1 MGWLDHCISVFD
13 GNPAFVGEMEP
24 GLVPLVPISHTME
37 EVNIEVFLTGKGDF
51 VRARVLR
58 PDEMNTIIPCTE
70 KSSAR
75 TSGLAPHPLFDKLQY
90 IAGDYVQYGGE
101 KKKFGYEEY
110 MKRLQDWC
118 SSPYANPYVQAVYT
132 YLQKKCLIHDL
143 SEYKILPLN
152 QDGSLMEKWKG
163 GKEKAPA
170 IFQNMKKKK
179 TAFDSFVRF
188 SVNEVRL
195 CDDPGVRKS
204 FQDYMEEELQK
215 EKLRKEDYCYAE
227 GKKTKISELSPYKIS
242 NDKDRAKLIS
252 SNDKKNFT
260 FRGRFRTAGEAMAI
274 GYEATQK
281 AHSALRWLIS
291 RQGTPYGKETILTWG
306 MGNEPLPSSQSDT
319 LDMVQQGWDEFG
331 FDRND
336 AAAVTK
342 TEESFGKAFNKVIQ
356 GYKERIPANASISVI
371 ALDAAVP
378 GRLAI
383 RYYRELQGSRFLER
397 IEDWHRKFRWKLE
410 YRKAELK
417 LGEKPEHVSF
427 IGAPAPL
434 AIAEAAYGK
443 KLDDKLKK
451 QAIERILPCIID
463 GKNIPVDIMK
473 SAVYRATASVSLKS
487 WEANKVRSIA
497 CALVC
502 GYYARKG
509 ESITMG
515 LDENCS
521 DRSYVFGRIL
531 ACAEQVERHG
541 QRLSGADAN
550 MRVTNAERLMA
561 AFTKRPKH
569 TTDLLHTKL
578 RPYLDRIRTT
588 SNYGSSAYLTML
600 SLLDR
605 LGPEAFTDEPLS
617 EKYLLGYASQK
628 LAFMEKNKEYK
639 EQRDNH

>member
-13 GNPAFVGEMEP
+13 GNSAFVGEMEP
-24 GLVPLVPISHTME
+24 GLVPLVPISHTTQK
-37 EVNIEVFLTGKGDF
+37 VNIEVALTGKGDF

-58 PDEMNTIIPCTE
+58 PDEMTTIIPCTE

-101 KKKFGYEEY
+101 KKKFDYEEY
-110 MKRLQDWC
+110 MKNLQDWC
-118 SSPYANPYVQAVYT
+118 SSPYAHPYVQAVYT

-152 QDGSLMEKWKG
+152 QDGSLMKNWKG
-163 GKEKAPA
+163 GKENAPA
-170 IFQNMKKKK
+170 IFQNMDKDK

-195 CDDPGVRKS
+195 CDDPDVWKS
-204 FQDYMEEELQK
+204 FQDYMEEELQ
-215 EKLRKEDYCYAE
+215 KEDYCYAE
-227 GKKTKISELSPYKIS
+227 GKKTKISELSPYKVR
-242 NDKDRAKLIS
+242 NAGDRAKLIS
-252 SNDKKNFT
+252 SNDTTNFT
-260 FRGRFRTAGEAMAI
+260 FRGRFLTAGEAMAI

-291 RQGTPYGKETILTWG
+291 RQGTPYGEEIILTWG

-319 LDMVQQGWDEFG
+319 LDMVKQGWDEFG

-342 TEESFGKAFNKVIQ
+342 TEESFAKAFNKVIQ

-417 LGEKPEHVSF
+417 PGEKPEQVSF

-434 AIAEAAYGK
+434 AIIEAAYGEK
-443 KLDDKLKK
+443 ADDKLKK

-473 SAVYRATASVSLKS
+473 SAVYRATASVSLEF
-487 WEANKVRSIA
+487 WEANKERSIA

-531 ACAEQVERHG
+531 ACAEQVERYG
-541 QRLSGADAN
+541 QRLSGADTGT
-550 MRVTNAERLMA
+550 RVTNAERLMV

-578 RPYLDRIRTT
+578 RPYLDRIHTK
-588 SNYGSSAYLTML
+588 SNYDSRAYLTML

-639 EQRDNH
+639 EQQDNH

>member
-13 GNPAFVGEMEP
+13 GNPAFVGKMEP
-24 GLVPLVPISHTME
+24 ELVPLVPISHTTQK
-37 EVNIEVFLTGKGDF
+37 VNIEVALTRQGDF
-51 VRARVLR
+51 IRARVLR
-58 PDEMNTIIPCTE
+58 RDEMTTIIPCTE

-75 TSGLAPHPLFDKLQY
+75 TSGLVPHPLFDKLQY

-101 KKKFGYEEY
+101 KKKFDYEEY
-110 MKRLQDWC
+110 MKNLQDWC
-118 SSPYANPYVQAVYT
+118 SSPYAHPYVQAVYT

-152 QDGSLMEKWKG
+152 QDGSLMKNWKG
-163 GKEKAPA
+163 GKENAPS
-170 IFQNMKKKK
+170 IFKNMKKNE

-195 CDDPGVRKS
+195 CDDPDVWKS
-204 FQDYMEEELQK
+204 FQDYMEEELQ
-215 EKLRKEDYCYAE
+215 KEDYCYAE
-227 GKKTKISELSPYKIS
+227 GKKTKISELSPYKIR
-242 NDKDRAKLIS
+242 NAKDRAKLIS
-252 SNDKKNFT
+252 SNDTTNFT
-260 FRGRFRTAGEAMAI
+260 FRGRFLTAGEAMAI

-291 RQGTPYGKETILTWG
+291 RQGTPYGEEIILTWG

-319 LDMVQQGWDEFG
+319 LDMVKQGWDEFG

-342 TEESFGKAFNKVIQ
+342 TEESFAKAFNKVIQ

-417 LGEKPEHVSF
+417 PGEKPEQVSF

-434 AIAEAAYGK
+434 AIIEAAYGEK
-443 KLDDKLKK
+443 ADDKLKK

-473 SAVYRATASVSLKS
+473 SAVYRATASVSLEF

-515 LDENCS
+515 LDKNCS

-541 QRLSGADAN
+541 QRLSGADAK
-550 MRVTNAERLMA
+550 MRVTNAERLMV

-578 RPYLDRIRTT
+578 RPYLDRIRTK
-588 SNYGSSAYLTML
+588 SNYDSSAYLTML

-639 EQRDNH
+639 EQQDNH

>member
-13 GNPAFVGEMEP
+13 GNPAFVGKMEP
-24 GLVPLVPISHTME
+24 GLVPLVPISHTTQK
-37 EVNIEVFLTGKGDF
+37 VNIEVALTGRGDF

-90 IAGDYVQYGGE
+90 IAGDYVQYGGG

-118 SSPYANPYVQAVYT
+118 SSPYAHPYVQAVYT

-152 QDGSLMEKWKG
+152 QDGSLMKNWKG
-163 GKEKAPA
+163 GKENAPA
-170 IFQNMKKKK
+170 IFQNMDKDK

-195 CDDPGVRKS
+195 CDDPDVWKS
-204 FQDYMEEELQK
+204 FQDYMEEELQ
-215 EKLRKEDYCYAE
+215 KEDYCYAE
-227 GKKTKISELSPYKIS
+227 GKKTKISELSPYKVR
-242 NDKDRAKLIS
+242 NAGDRAKLIS
-252 SNDKKNFT
+252 SNDTTNFT
-260 FRGRFRTAGEAMAI
+260 FRGRFLTAGEAMAI

-291 RQGTPYGKETILTWG
+291 RQGTPYGEEIILTWG

-319 LDMVQQGWDEFG
+319 LDMVKQGWDEFG

-336 AAAVTK
+336 AAVVTK
-342 TEESFGKAFNKVIQ
+342 TEESFAKAFNKVIQ

-417 LGEKPEHVSF
+417 PGEKPEQVSF

-434 AIAEAAYGK
+434 AIIEAAYGEK
-443 KLDDKLKK
+443 ADDKLKK

-473 SAVYRATASVSLKS
+473 SAVYRATASVSLEF

-515 LDENCS
+515 LDKNCS

-541 QRLSGADAN
+541 QRLSGADAK
-550 MRVTNAERLMA
+550 MRVTNAERLMV

-578 RPYLDRIRTT
+578 RPYLDRIRTK
-588 SNYGSSAYLTML
+588 SNYDSSAYLTML

-639 EQRDNH
+639 EQQDNH

>member
-13 GNPAFVGEMEP
+13 GNSAFVGKMEP
-24 GLVPLVPISHTME
+24 GLVPLVPISHTTQK
-37 EVNIEVFLTGKGDF
+37 VNIEVALTGKGDF

-58 PDEMNTIIPCTE
+58 LDEMNTIIPCTE

-75 TSGLAPHPLFDKLQY
+75 TSGLVPHPLFDKLQY

-101 KKKFGYEEY
+101 KKKFDYEEY
-110 MKRLQDWC
+110 MKNLQDWC
-118 SSPYANPYVQAVYT
+118 SSPYAHPYVQAVYT

-152 QDGSLMEKWKG
+152 QDGSLMKNWKG
-163 GKEKAPA
+163 GKENAPS
-170 IFQNMKKKK
+170 IFQNMKKNE

-195 CDDPGVRKS
+195 CDDPDVWKS
-204 FQDYMEEELQK
+204 FQDYMEEELQ
-215 EKLRKEDYCYAE
+215 KEDYCYAE
-227 GKKTKISELSPYKIS
+227 GKKTKISELSPYKVR
-242 NDKDRAKLIS
+242 NAGDRAKLIS
-252 SNDKKNFT
+252 SNDTTNFT
-260 FRGRFRTAGEAMAI
+260 FRGRFLTAGEAMAI

-291 RQGTPYGKETILTWG
+291 RQGTPYGEEIILTWG

-342 TEESFGKAFNKVIQ
+342 TEESFAKAFNKVIQ

-417 LGEKPEHVSF
+417 PGEKPEQVSF
-427 IGAPAPL
+427 MGAPAPL
-434 AIAEAAYGK
+434 AIIEAAYGEK
-443 KLDDKLKK
+443 ADDKLKK

-473 SAVYRATASVSLKS
+473 SAVYRATASVSLEF

-515 LDENCS
+515 LDKNCS

-531 ACAEQVERHG
+531 ACAEQVEKHG

-550 MRVTNAERLMA
+550 MRVTNAERLMV

-578 RPYLDRIRTT
+578 RPYLDRIRTK
-588 SNYGSSAYLTML
+588 SNYDSSAYLTML

-605 LGPEAFTDEPLS
+605 LRPEAFTDEPLS

-639 EQRDNH
+639 EQQDNH

>member
-13 GNPAFVGEMEP
+13 GNPAFVGKMEP
-24 GLVPLVPISHTME
+24 GLVPLVPISHTTQK
-37 EVNIEVFLTGKGDF
+37 VNIEVALTGKGDF
-51 VRARVLR
+51 IRARVLR
-58 PDEMNTIIPCTE
+58 PDEMTTIIPCTE

-101 KKKFGYEEY
+101 KKKFDYEEY
-110 MKRLQDWC
+110 MKNLQDWC
-118 SSPYANPYVQAVYT
+118 SSPYAHPYVQAVYT

-152 QDGSLMEKWKG
+152 QDGSLMKNWKG
-163 GKEKAPA
+163 GKENAPS
-170 IFQNMKKKK
+170 IFQNMKKNE

-195 CDDPGVRKS
+195 CDDPDVWKS
-204 FQDYMEEELQK
+204 FQDYMEEELQ
-215 EKLRKEDYCYAE
+215 KEDYCYAE
-227 GKKTKISELSPYKIS
+227 GKKTKISELSPYKVR
-242 NDKDRAKLIS
+242 NAGDRAKLIS
-252 SNDKKNFT
+252 SNDTTNFT
-260 FRGRFRTAGEAMAI
+260 FRGRFLTAGEAMAI

-291 RQGTPYGKETILTWG
+291 RQGTPYEEEIILTWG

-342 TEESFGKAFNKVIQ
+342 TEESFAKAFNKVIQ

-417 LGEKPEHVSF
+417 PGEKPEQVSF

-434 AIAEAAYGK
+434 AIIEAAYGEK
-443 KLDDKLKK
+443 ADDKLKK

-473 SAVYRATASVSLKS
+473 SAVYRATASVSLEF

-515 LDENCS
+515 LDKDCS

-550 MRVTNAERLMA
+550 MRVTNAERLMV

-578 RPYLDRIRTT
+578 RPYLDRIRTK
-588 SNYGSSAYLTML
+588 SNYDSSAYLTML

-639 EQRDNH
+639 EQQDNH

>member
-13 GNPAFVGEMEP
+13 GNPAFVGKMEP
-24 GLVPLVPISHTME
+24 GLVPLVPISHTTQK
-37 EVNIEVFLTGKGDF
+37 VNIEVALTGRGDF

-90 IAGDYVQYGGE
+90 IAGDYVQYGGG

-118 SSPYANPYVQAVYT
+118 SSPYAHPYVQAVYT

-152 QDGSLMEKWKG
+152 QDGSLMKNWKG
-163 GKEKAPA
+163 GKENAPA
-170 IFQNMKKKK
+170 IFQNMDKDK

-195 CDDPGVRKS
+195 CDDPDVWKS
-204 FQDYMEEELQK
+204 FQDYMEEELQ
-215 EKLRKEDYCYAE
+215 KEDYCYAE
-227 GKKTKISELSPYKIS
+227 GKKTKISELSPYKVR
-242 NDKDRAKLIS
+242 NAGDRAKLIS
-252 SNDKKNFT
+252 SNDTTNFT
-260 FRGRFRTAGEAMAI
+260 FRGRFLTAGEAMAI

-291 RQGTPYGKETILTWG
+291 RQGTPYGEEIILTWG

-319 LDMVQQGWDEFG
+319 LDMVKQGWDEFG

-342 TEESFGKAFNKVIQ
+342 TEESFAKAFNKVIQ

-417 LGEKPEHVSF
+417 PGEKPEQVSF

-434 AIAEAAYGK
+434 AIIEAAYGEK
-443 KLDDKLKK
+443 ADDKLKK

-473 SAVYRATASVSLKS
+473 SAVYRATASVSLEF

-515 LDENCS
+515 LDKNCS

-550 MRVTNAERLMA
+550 MRVTNAERLMV

-578 RPYLDRIRTT
+578 RPYLDRIRTK
-588 SNYGSSAYLTML
+588 SNYDSSAYLTML

-639 EQRDNH
+639 EQQDNH

>member
-1 MGWLDHCISVFD
+1 MG
-13 GNPAFVGEMEP
+13 G
-24 GLVPLVPISHTME
+24 
-37 EVNIEVFLTGKGDF
+37 
-51 VRARVLR
+51 
-58 PDEMNTIIPCTE
+58 
-70 KSSAR
+70 
-75 TSGLAPHPLFDKLQY
+75 
-90 IAGDYVQYGGE
+90 

-118 SSPYANPYVQAVYT
+118 SSPYAHPYVQAVYT

-152 QDGSLMEKWKG
+152 QDGSLMKNWKG
-163 GKEKAPA
+163 GKENAPA
-170 IFQNMKKKK
+170 IFQNMDKDK

-195 CDDPGVRKS
+195 CDDPDVWKS
-204 FQDYMEEELQK
+204 FQDYMEEELQ
-215 EKLRKEDYCYAE
+215 KEDYCYAE
-227 GKKTKISELSPYKIS
+227 GKKTKISELSPYKVR
-242 NDKDRAKLIS
+242 NAGDRAKLIS
-252 SNDKKNFT
+252 SNDTTNFT
-260 FRGRFRTAGEAMAI
+260 FRGRFLTAGEAMAI

-291 RQGTPYGKETILTWG
+291 RQGTPYGEEIILTWG

-342 TEESFGKAFNKVIQ
+342 TEESFAKAFNKVIQ

-417 LGEKPEHVSF
+417 PGEKPEQVSF

-434 AIAEAAYGK
+434 AIIEAAYGEK
-443 KLDDKLKK
+443 ADDKLKK

-473 SAVYRATASVSLKS
+473 SAVYRATASVSLEF

-515 LDENCS
+515 LDKNCS

-541 QRLSGADAN
+541 QRLSGADTGT
-550 MRVTNAERLMA
+550 RVTNAERLMV

-578 RPYLDRIRTT
+578 RPYLDRIHTK
-588 SNYGSSAYLTML
+588 SNYGSRAYLTML

-628 LAFMEKNKEYK
+628 LACMEKNKEYK
-639 EQRDNH
+639 EQQDNH

>member
-13 GNPAFVGEMEP
+13 GNPAFVGKMEP
-24 GLVPLVPISHTME
+24 GLVPLVPISHTTQK
-37 EVNIEVFLTGKGDF
+37 VNIEVALTGKGDF

-58 PDEMNTIIPCTE
+58 PDEMTTIIPCTE

-101 KKKFGYEEY
+101 KKKFDYEEY
-110 MKRLQDWC
+110 MKNLQDWC
-118 SSPYANPYVQAVYT
+118 SSPYAHPYVQAVYT

-152 QDGSLMEKWKG
+152 QDGSLMKNWKG
-163 GKEKAPA
+163 GKENAPA
-170 IFQNMKKKK
+170 IFQNMDKDK

-195 CDDPGVRKS
+195 CDDPDVWKS
-204 FQDYMEEELQK
+204 FQDYMEEELQ
-215 EKLRKEDYCYAE
+215 KEDYCYAE
-227 GKKTKISELSPYKIS
+227 GKKTKISELSPYKVR
-242 NDKDRAKLIS
+242 NAGDRAKLIS
-252 SNDKKNFT
+252 SNDTTNFT
-260 FRGRFRTAGEAMAI
+260 FRGRFLTAGEAMAI

-291 RQGTPYGKETILTWG
+291 RQGTPYGEEIILTWG

-319 LDMVQQGWDEFG
+319 LDMVKQGWDEFG

-342 TEESFGKAFNKVIQ
+342 TEESFAKAFNKVIQ

-417 LGEKPEHVSF
+417 PGEKPEQVSF

-434 AIAEAAYGK
+434 AIIEAAYGEK
-443 KLDDKLKK
+443 ADDKLKK

-473 SAVYRATASVSLKS
+473 SAVYRATASVSLEF

-531 ACAEQVERHG
+531 ACAEQVERYG
-541 QRLSGADAN
+541 QRLSGADTGT
-550 MRVTNAERLMA
+550 RVTNAERLMV

-578 RPYLDRIRTT
+578 RPYLDRIHTK
-588 SNYGSSAYLTML
+588 SNYDSRAYLTML

-639 EQRDNH
+639 EQQDNH

>member
-13 GNPAFVGEMEP
+13 GNPAFVGKMEP
-24 GLVPLVPISHTME
+24 GLVPLVPISHTTQK
-37 EVNIEVFLTGKGDF
+37 VNIEVALTGRGDF

-90 IAGDYVQYGGE
+90 IAGDYVQYGGG

-118 SSPYANPYVQAVYT
+118 SSPYAHPYVQAVYT

-152 QDGSLMEKWKG
+152 QDGSLMKNWKG
-163 GKEKAPA
+163 GKENAPA
-170 IFQNMKKKK
+170 IFQNMDKDK

-195 CDDPGVRKS
+195 CDDPDVWKS
-204 FQDYMEEELQK
+204 FQDYMEEELQ
-215 EKLRKEDYCYAE
+215 KEDYCYAE
-227 GKKTKISELSPYKIS
+227 GKKTKISELSPYKVR
-242 NDKDRAKLIS
+242 NAGDRAKLIS
-252 SNDKKNFT
+252 SNDTTNFT
-260 FRGRFRTAGEAMAI
+260 FRGRFLTAGEAMAI

-291 RQGTPYGKETILTWG
+291 RQGTPYGEEIILTWG

-342 TEESFGKAFNKVIQ
+342 TEESFAKAFNKVIQ

-417 LGEKPEHVSF
+417 PGEKPEQVSF
-427 IGAPAPL
+427 IGAPAPF
-434 AIAEAAYGK
+434 AIIEAAYGEK
-443 KLDDKLKK
+443 ADDKLKK

-473 SAVYRATASVSLKS
+473 SAVYRATASVSLEF

-515 LDENCS
+515 LDKNCS

-541 QRLSGADAN
+541 QRLSGADTGT
-550 MRVTNAERLMA
+550 RVTNAERLMV

-578 RPYLDRIRTT
+578 RPYLDRIHTK
-588 SNYGSSAYLTML
+588 SNYGSRAYLTML

-639 EQRDNH
+639 EQQDNH

>member
-13 GNPAFVGEMEP
+13 GNPAFVGKMEP
-24 GLVPLVPISHTME
+24 GLVPLVPISHTTQK
-37 EVNIEVFLTGKGDF
+37 VNIEVALTGKGDF

-58 PDEMNTIIPCTE
+58 PDEMTTIIPCTE

-75 TSGLAPHPLFDKLQY
+75 TSGLVPHPLFDKLQY

-101 KKKFGYEEY
+101 KKKFDYEEY
-110 MKRLQDWC
+110 MKNLQDWC
-118 SSPYANPYVQAVYT
+118 SSPYAHPYVQAVYT

-152 QDGSLMEKWKG
+152 QDGSLMKNWKG
-163 GKEKAPA
+163 GKENAPS
-170 IFQNMKKKK
+170 IFQNMKKNE

-195 CDDPGVRKS
+195 CDDPDVWKS
-204 FQDYMEEELQK
+204 FQDYMEEELQ
-215 EKLRKEDYCYAE
+215 KEDYCYAE
-227 GKKTKISELSPYKIS
+227 GKKTKISELSPYKVR
-242 NDKDRAKLIS
+242 NAGDRAKLIS
-252 SNDKKNFT
+252 SNDTTNFT
-260 FRGRFRTAGEAMAI
+260 FRGRFLTAGEAMAI

-291 RQGTPYGKETILTWG
+291 RQGTPYGEEIILTWG

-342 TEESFGKAFNKVIQ
+342 TEESFAKAFNKVIQ

-417 LGEKPEHVSF
+417 PGEKPEQVSF
-427 IGAPAPL
+427 MGAPAPL
-434 AIAEAAYGK
+434 AIIEAAYGEK
-443 KLDDKLKK
+443 ADDKLKK

-473 SAVYRATASVSLKS
+473 SAVYRATASVSLEF

-515 LDENCS
+515 LDKDCS

-550 MRVTNAERLMA
+550 MRVTNAERLMV

-578 RPYLDRIRTT
+578 RPYLDRIRTK
-588 SNYGSSAYLTML
+588 SNYDSSAYLTML

-639 EQRDNH
+639 EQQDNH

>member
-13 GNPAFVGEMEP
+13 GNPAFVGKMEP
-24 GLVPLVPISHTME
+24 GLVPLVPISHTTQK
-37 EVNIEVFLTGKGDF
+37 VNIEVALTGRGDF

-75 TSGLAPHPLFDKLQY
+75 TSGLVPHPLFDKLQY

-101 KKKFGYEEY
+101 KKKFDYEEY
-110 MKRLQDWC
+110 MKNLQDWC
-118 SSPYANPYVQAVYT
+118 SSPYAHPYVQAVYT

-152 QDGSLMEKWKG
+152 QDGSLMKNWKG
-163 GKEKAPA
+163 GKENAPS
-170 IFQNMKKKK
+170 IFQNMKKNE

-195 CDDPGVRKS
+195 CDDPDVWKS
-204 FQDYMEEELQK
+204 FQDYMEEELQ
-215 EKLRKEDYCYAE
+215 KEDYCYAE
-227 GKKTKISELSPYKIS
+227 GKKTKISELSPYKIR
-242 NDKDRAKLIS
+242 NAGDRAKLIS
-252 SNDKKNFT
+252 SNDTTNFT
-260 FRGRFRTAGEAMAI
+260 FRGRFLTAGEAMAI

-291 RQGTPYGKETILTWG
+291 RQGTTCGGETILTWG
-306 MGNEPLPSSQSDT
+306 TCDEPLPSWQVNT
-319 LDMVQQGWDEFG
+319 LDMVRQGQDEFG
-331 FDRND
+331 FDCDD
-336 AAAVTK
+336 AALITD
-342 TEESFGKAFNKVIQ
+342 TEENFAKAFNKVIQ
-356 GYKERIPANASISVI
+356 GYKELVPDTASVSVI
-371 ALDAAVP
+371 ALDAAAT

-383 RYYRELQGSRFLER
+383 RYYRELQGSRFLDR

-410 YRKAELK
+410 DKDRTETRNPGDKRA
-417 LGEKPEHVSF
+417 HVFF

-434 AIAEAAYGK
+434 KIVEAVYGK
-443 KLDDKLKK
+443 KADDKLKK

-463 GKNIPVDIMK
+463 GKNIPLDIMK
-473 SAVYRATASVSLKS
+473 SAVYRATAGVSLEF
-487 WEANKVRSIA
+487 WEACEARNIA

-531 ACAEQVERHG
+531 ACAEQVERYG
-541 QRLSGADAN
+541 QSLSGADTGT
-550 MRVTNAERLMA
+550 RVTNAERLMV

-578 RPYLDRIRTT
+578 RPYLDRIHTK
-588 SNYGSSAYLTML
+588 SNYGSRAYLTML

-605 LGPEAFTDEPLS
+605 LGTEAFTDEPLS

-639 EQRDNH
+639 EQQDNH

>member
-13 GNPAFVGEMEP
+13 GNPAFVGKMEP
-24 GLVPLVPISHTME
+24 GLVPLVPISHTTQK
-37 EVNIEVFLTGKGDF
+37 VNIEVALTGRGNF

-90 IAGDYVQYGGE
+90 IAGDYVQYGGG

-118 SSPYANPYVQAVYT
+118 SSPYAHPYVQAVYT

-152 QDGSLMEKWKG
+152 QDGSLMKNWKG
-163 GKEKAPA
+163 GKENAPA
-170 IFQNMKKKK
+170 IFQNMDKDK
-179 TAFDSFVRF
+179 TAFDDSFVRF

-195 CDDPGVRKS
+195 CDDPDVWKS
-204 FQDYMEEELQK
+204 FQDYMEEELQ
-215 EKLRKEDYCYAE
+215 KEDYCYAE
-227 GKKTKISELSPYKIS
+227 GKKTKISELSPYKVR
-242 NDKDRAKLIS
+242 NAGDRAKLIS
-252 SNDKKNFT
+252 SNDTTNFT
-260 FRGRFRTAGEAMAI
+260 FRGRFLTAGEAMAI

-291 RQGTPYGKETILTWG
+291 RQGTPYGEEIILTWG

-319 LDMVQQGWDEFG
+319 LDMVKQGWDEFG

-336 AAAVTK
+336 ATAVTK
-342 TEESFGKAFNKVIQ
+342 TEESFAKAFNKVIQ

-417 LGEKPEHVSF
+417 PGEKPEQVSF

-434 AIAEAAYGK
+434 AIIEAAYGEK
-443 KLDDKLKK
+443 ADDKLKK

-473 SAVYRATASVSLKS
+473 SAVYRATASVSLEF

-515 LDENCS
+515 LDKNCS

-541 QRLSGADAN
+541 QSLSGADTGT
-550 MRVTNAERLMA
+550 RVTNAERLMV

-578 RPYLDRIRTT
+578 RPYLDRIHTK
-588 SNYGSSAYLTML
+588 SNYGSRAYLTML

-605 LGPEAFTDEPLS
+605 LGTEAFTDEPLS

-639 EQRDNH
+639 EQQDNH

>member
-13 GNPAFVGEMEP
+13 GNPAFVGKMEP
-24 GLVPLVPISHTME
+24 ELVPLVPISHTTQK
-37 EVNIEVFLTGKGDF
+37 VNIEVALTGQGDF
-51 VRARVLR
+51 IRARVLR
-58 PDEMNTIIPCTE
+58 RDEMNTIIPCTE

-75 TSGLAPHPLFDKLQY
+75 TSGLVPHPLFDKLQY

-101 KKKFGYEEY
+101 KKKFDYEEY
-110 MKRLQDWC
+110 MKNLQDWC
-118 SSPYANPYVQAVYT
+118 SSPYAHPYVQAVYT

-152 QDGSLMEKWKG
+152 QDGSLMKNWKG
-163 GKEKAPA
+163 GKENAPS
-170 IFQNMKKKK
+170 IFKNMKKNE

-195 CDDPGVRKS
+195 CDDPDVWKS
-204 FQDYMEEELQK
+204 FQDYMEEELQ
-215 EKLRKEDYCYAE
+215 KEDYCYAE
-227 GKKTKISELSPYKIS
+227 GKKTKISELSPYKIR
-242 NDKDRAKLIS
+242 NAKDRAKLIS
-252 SNDKKNFT
+252 SNDTTNFT
-260 FRGRFRTAGEAMAI
+260 FRGRFLTAGEAMAI

-291 RQGTPYGKETILTWG
+291 RQGTPYGEEIILTWG

-319 LDMVQQGWDEFG
+319 LDMVKQGWDEFG

-342 TEESFGKAFNKVIQ
+342 TEESFAKAFNKVIQ

-417 LGEKPEHVSF
+417 PGEKPEQVSF

-434 AIAEAAYGK
+434 AIIEAAYGEK
-443 KLDDKLKK
+443 ADDKLKK

-473 SAVYRATASVSLKS
+473 SAVYRATASVSLEF

-515 LDENCS
+515 LDKNCS

-541 QRLSGADAN
+541 QRLSGADAK

-561 AFTKRPKH
+561 VFTKRPKH

-578 RPYLDRIRTT
+578 RPYLDRIRTK
-588 SNYGSSAYLTML
+588 SNYDSSAYLTML

-639 EQRDNH
+639 EQQDNH

>member
-13 GNPAFVGEMEP
+13 GNPAFVGKMEP
-24 GLVPLVPISHTME
+24 GLVPLVPISHTTQK
-37 EVNIEVFLTGKGDF
+37 VNIEVALTGKGDF
-51 VRARVLR
+51 IRARVLR
-58 PDEMNTIIPCTE
+58 PDEMTTIIPCTE

-90 IAGDYVQYGGE
+90 IAGDYVQYGGG

-118 SSPYANPYVQAVYT
+118 SSPYAHPYVQAVYT

-152 QDGSLMEKWKG
+152 QDGSLMKNWKG
-163 GKEKAPA
+163 GKENAPS
-170 IFQNMKKKK
+170 IFQNMDKDK

-195 CDDPGVRKS
+195 CDDPDVWKS
-204 FQDYMEEELQK
+204 FQDYMEEELQ
-215 EKLRKEDYCYAE
+215 KEDYCYAE
-227 GKKTKISELSPYKIS
+227 GKKTKISELSPYKVR
-242 NDKDRAKLIS
+242 NAGDRAKLIS
-252 SNDKKNFT
+252 SNDTTNFT
-260 FRGRFRTAGEAMAI
+260 FRGRFLTAGEAMAI

-291 RQGTPYGKETILTWG
+291 RQGTPYGEEIILTWG

-342 TEESFGKAFNKVIQ
+342 TEESFAKAFNKVIQ

-417 LGEKPEHVSF
+417 PGEKPEQVSF

-434 AIAEAAYGK
+434 AIIEAAYGEK
-443 KLDDKLKK
+443 ADDKLKK

-473 SAVYRATASVSLKS
+473 SAVYRATASVSLEF

-515 LDENCS
+515 LDKDCS

-550 MRVTNAERLMA
+550 MRVTNAERLMV

-578 RPYLDRIRTT
+578 RPYLDRIRTK
-588 SNYGSSAYLTML
+588 SNYDSSAYLTML

-639 EQRDNH
+639 EQQDNH

>member
-13 GNPAFVGEMEP
+13 GNPAFVGKMEP
-24 GLVPLVPISHTME
+24 GLVPLVPISHTTQK
-37 EVNIEVFLTGKGDF
+37 VNIEVALTGRGDF

-101 KKKFGYEEY
+101 KKKFDYEEY
-110 MKRLQDWC
+110 MKNLQDWC
-118 SSPYANPYVQAVYT
+118 SSPYAHPYVQAVYT

-152 QDGSLMEKWKG
+152 QDGSLMKNWKG
-163 GKEKAPA
+163 GKENAPA
-170 IFQNMKKKK
+170 IFQNMDKDK

-195 CDDPGVRKS
+195 CDDPDVWKS
-204 FQDYMEEELQK
+204 FQDYMEEELQ
-215 EKLRKEDYCYAE
+215 KEDYCYAE
-227 GKKTKISELSPYKIS
+227 GKKTKISELSPYKVR
-242 NDKDRAKLIS
+242 NAGDRAKLIS
-252 SNDKKNFT
+252 SNDTTNFT
-260 FRGRFRTAGEAMAI
+260 FRGRFLTAGEAMAI

-291 RQGTPYGKETILTWG
+291 RQGTPYGEEIILTWG

-342 TEESFGKAFNKVIQ
+342 TEESFAKAFNKVIQ

-417 LGEKPEHVSF
+417 PGEKPEQVSF

-434 AIAEAAYGK
+434 AIIEAAYGEK
-443 KLDDKLKK
+443 ADDKLKK

-473 SAVYRATASVSLKS
+473 SAVYRATASVSLEF

-515 LDENCS
+515 LDKDCS

-550 MRVTNAERLMA
+550 MRVTNAERLMV

-578 RPYLDRIRTT
+578 RPYLDRIRTK
-588 SNYGSSAYLTML
+588 SNYDSSAYLTML

-639 EQRDNH
+639 EQQDNH

>member
-13 GNPAFVGEMEP
+13 GNPAFVGKMEP
-24 GLVPLVPISHTME
+24 GLVPLVPISHTTQK
-37 EVNIEVFLTGKGDF
+37 VNIEVALTGRGDF

-90 IAGDYVQYGGE
+90 IAGDYVQYGGG

-118 SSPYANPYVQAVYT
+118 SSPYAHPYVQAVYT

-152 QDGSLMEKWKG
+152 QDGSLMKNWKG
-163 GKEKAPA
+163 GKENAPA
-170 IFQNMKKKK
+170 IFQNMDKDK

-195 CDDPGVRKS
+195 CDDPDVWKS
-204 FQDYMEEELQK
+204 FQDYMEEELQ
-215 EKLRKEDYCYAE
+215 KEDYCYAE
-227 GKKTKISELSPYKIS
+227 GKKTKISELSPYKVR
-242 NDKDRAKLIS
+242 NAGDRAKLIS
-252 SNDKKNFT
+252 SNDTTNFT
-260 FRGRFRTAGEAMAI
+260 FRGRFLTAGEAMAI

-291 RQGTPYGKETILTWG
+291 RQGTPYGEEIILTWG

-342 TEESFGKAFNKVIQ
+342 TEESFAKAFNKVIQ

-417 LGEKPEHVSF
+417 PGEKPEQVSF

-434 AIAEAAYGK
+434 AIIEAAYGEK
-443 KLDDKLKK
+443 ADDKLKK

-473 SAVYRATASVSLKS
+473 SAVYRATASVSLEF

-515 LDENCS
+515 LDKDCS

-550 MRVTNAERLMA
+550 MRVTNAERLMV

-578 RPYLDRIRTT
+578 RPYLDRIRTK
-588 SNYGSSAYLTML
+588 SNYDSSAYLTML

-639 EQRDNH
+639 EQQDNH

>member
-1 MGWLDHCISVFD
+1 MCSM
-13 GNPAFVGEMEP
+13 VG
-24 GLVPLVPISHTME
+24 G
-37 EVNIEVFLTGKGDF
+37 
-51 VRARVLR
+51 
-58 PDEMNTIIPCTE
+58 
-70 KSSAR
+70 
-75 TSGLAPHPLFDKLQY
+75 
-90 IAGDYVQYGGE
+90 

-118 SSPYANPYVQAVYT
+118 SSPYAHPYVQAVYT

-152 QDGSLMEKWKG
+152 QDGSLMKNWKG
-163 GKEKAPA
+163 GKENAPA
-170 IFQNMKKKK
+170 IFQNMDKDK

-195 CDDPGVRKS
+195 CDDPDVWKS
-204 FQDYMEEELQK
+204 FQDYMEEELQ
-215 EKLRKEDYCYAE
+215 KEDYCYAE
-227 GKKTKISELSPYKIS
+227 GKKTKISELSPYKVR
-242 NDKDRAKLIS
+242 NAGDRAKLIS
-252 SNDKKNFT
+252 SNDTTNFT
-260 FRGRFRTAGEAMAI
+260 FRGRFLTAGEAMAI

-291 RQGTPYGKETILTWG
+291 RQGTPYGEEIILTWG

-342 TEESFGKAFNKVIQ
+342 TEESFAKAFNKVIQ

-417 LGEKPEHVSF
+417 PGEKPEQVSF
-427 IGAPAPL
+427 MGAPAPL
-434 AIAEAAYGK
+434 AIIEAAYGEK
-443 KLDDKLKK
+443 ADDKLKK

-473 SAVYRATASVSLKS
+473 SAVYRATASVSLEF

-515 LDENCS
+515 LDKNCS

-531 ACAEQVERHG
+531 ACAEQMERHG

-561 AFTKRPKH
+561 VFTKRPKH

-578 RPYLDRIRTT
+578 RPYLDRIRTK
-588 SNYGSSAYLTML
+588 SNYDSSAYLTML

-639 EQRDNH
+639 EQQDNH

>member
-13 GNPAFVGEMEP
+13 GNPAFVGKMEP
-24 GLVPLVPISHTME
+24 ELVPLVPISHTTQK
-37 EVNIEVFLTGKGDF
+37 VNIEVALTGQGDF
-51 VRARVLR
+51 IRARVLR

-90 IAGDYVQYGGE
+90 IAGDYVQYGGG

-118 SSPYANPYVQAVYT
+118 SSPYAHPYVQAVYT

-152 QDGSLMEKWKG
+152 QDGSLMKNWKG
-163 GKEKAPA
+163 GKENAPA
-170 IFQNMKKKK
+170 IFQNMDKDK

-195 CDDPGVRKS
+195 CDDPDVWKS
-204 FQDYMEEELQK
+204 FQDYMEEELQ
-215 EKLRKEDYCYAE
+215 KEDYCYAE
-227 GKKTKISELSPYKIS
+227 GKKTKISELSPYKVR
-242 NDKDRAKLIS
+242 NAGDRAKLIS
-252 SNDKKNFT
+252 SNDTTNFT
-260 FRGRFRTAGEAMAI
+260 FRGRFLTAGEAMAI

-291 RQGTPYGKETILTWG
+291 RQGTPYGEEIILTWG

-319 LDMVQQGWDEFG
+319 LDMVKQGWDEFG

-336 AAAVTK
+336 ATAVTK
-342 TEESFGKAFNKVIQ
+342 TEESFAKAFNKVIQ

-417 LGEKPEHVSF
+417 PGEKPEQVSF

-434 AIAEAAYGK
+434 AIIEAAYGEK
-443 KLDDKLKK
+443 ADDKLKK

-473 SAVYRATASVSLKS
+473 SAVYRATASVSLEF

-515 LDENCS
+515 LDKNCS

-541 QRLSGADAN
+541 QCLSGADAK
-550 MRVTNAERLMA
+550 MRVTNAERLMV

-578 RPYLDRIRTT
+578 RPYLDRIRTK
-588 SNYGSSAYLTML
+588 SNYDSSAYLTML

-639 EQRDNH
+639 EQQDNH

>member
-13 GNPAFVGEMEP
+13 GNPAFVGKMEP
-24 GLVPLVPISHTME
+24 GLVPLVPISHTTQK
-37 EVNIEVFLTGKGDF
+37 VNIEVALTGRGDF

-58 PDEMNTIIPCTE
+58 LDEMNTIIPCTE

-75 TSGLAPHPLFDKLQY
+75 TSGLVPHPLFDKLQY

-101 KKKFGYEEY
+101 KKKFDYEEY
-110 MKRLQDWC
+110 MKNLQDWC
-118 SSPYANPYVQAVYT
+118 SSPYAHPYVQAVYT

-152 QDGSLMEKWKG
+152 QDGSLMKNWKG
-163 GKEKAPA
+163 GKENAPA
-170 IFQNMKKKK
+170 IFQNMDKDK

-195 CDDPGVRKS
+195 CDDPDVWKS
-204 FQDYMEEELQK
+204 FQDYMEEELQ
-215 EKLRKEDYCYAE
+215 KEDYCYAE
-227 GKKTKISELSPYKIS
+227 GKKTKISELSPYKVR
-242 NDKDRAKLIS
+242 NAGDRAKLIS
-252 SNDKKNFT
+252 SNDTTNFT
-260 FRGRFRTAGEAMAI
+260 FRGRFLTAGEAMAI

-291 RQGTPYGKETILTWG
+291 RQGTPYGEEIILTWG

-319 LDMVQQGWDEFG
+319 LDMVKQGWDEFG

-342 TEESFGKAFNKVIQ
+342 TEESFAKAFNKVIQ

-417 LGEKPEHVSF
+417 PGEKPEQVSF

-434 AIAEAAYGK
+434 AIIEAAYGEK
-443 KLDDKLKK
+443 ADDKLKK

-473 SAVYRATASVSLKS
+473 SAVYRATASVSLEF

-515 LDENCS
+515 LDKNCS

-541 QRLSGADAN
+541 QRLSGADAK

-578 RPYLDRIRTT
+578 RPYLDRIRTK
-588 SNYGSSAYLTML
+588 SNYDSSAYLTML

-639 EQRDNH
+639 EQQDNH

>member
-1 MGWLDHCISVFD
+1 M
-13 GNPAFVGEMEP
+13 
-24 GLVPLVPISHTME
+24 
-37 EVNIEVFLTGKGDF
+37 
-51 VRARVLR
+51 
-58 PDEMNTIIPCTE
+58 
-70 KSSAR
+70 
-75 TSGLAPHPLFDKLQY
+75 APHPLFDKLQY
-90 IAGDYVQYGGE
+90 IAGDYVQYGGG

-118 SSPYANPYVQAVYT
+118 SSPYAHPYVQAVYT

-152 QDGSLMEKWKG
+152 QDGSLMKNWKG
-163 GKEKAPA
+163 GKENAPA
-170 IFQNMKKKK
+170 IFQNMDKDK

-188 SVNEVRL
+188 SFNEVRL
-195 CDDPGVRKS
+195 CDDPDVWKS
-204 FQDYMEEELQK
+204 FQDYMEEELQ
-215 EKLRKEDYCYAE
+215 KEDYCYAE
-227 GKKTKISELSPYKIS
+227 GKKTKISELSPYKVR
-242 NDKDRAKLIS
+242 NAGDRAKLIS
-252 SNDKKNFT
+252 SNDTTNFT
-260 FRGRFRTAGEAMAI
+260 FRGRFLTAGEAMAI

-291 RQGTPYGKETILTWG
+291 RQGTPYGEEIILTWG

-342 TEESFGKAFNKVIQ
+342 TEESFAKAFNKVIQ

-417 LGEKPEHVSF
+417 PGEKPEQVSF
-427 IGAPAPL
+427 MGAPAPL
-434 AIAEAAYGK
+434 AIIEAAYGEK
-443 KLDDKLKK
+443 ADDKLKK

-473 SAVYRATASVSLKS
+473 SAVYRATASVSLEF

-515 LDENCS
+515 LDKNCS

-561 AFTKRPKH
+561 VFTKRPKH

-578 RPYLDRIRTT
+578 RPYLDRIRTK
-588 SNYGSSAYLTML
+588 SNYDSSAYLTML

-639 EQRDNH
+639 EQQDNH

>member
-24 GLVPLVPISHTME
+24 ELVPLVPISHTTQK
-37 EVNIEVFLTGKGDF
+37 VNIEVALTGQGDF
-51 VRARVLR
+51 IRARVLR
-58 PDEMNTIIPCTE
+58 RDEMTTIIPCTE

-75 TSGLAPHPLFDKLQY
+75 TSGLVPHPLFDKLQY

-101 KKKFGYEEY
+101 KKKFDYEEY
-110 MKRLQDWC
+110 MKNLQDWC
-118 SSPYANPYVQAVYT
+118 SSPYAHPYVQAVYT

-152 QDGSLMEKWKG
+152 QDGSLMKNWKG
-163 GKEKAPA
+163 GKENAPS
-170 IFQNMKKKK
+170 IFKNMKKNE

-195 CDDPGVRKS
+195 CDDPDVWKS
-204 FQDYMEEELQK
+204 FQDYMEEELQ
-215 EKLRKEDYCYAE
+215 KEDYCYAE
-227 GKKTKISELSPYKIS
+227 GKKTKISELSPYKIR
-242 NDKDRAKLIS
+242 NAKDRAKLIS
-252 SNDKKNFT
+252 SNDTTNFT
-260 FRGRFRTAGEAMAI
+260 FRGRFLTAGEAMAI

-291 RQGTPYGKETILTWG
+291 RQGTPYGEEIILTWG

-319 LDMVQQGWDEFG
+319 LDMVKQGWDEFG

-342 TEESFGKAFNKVIQ
+342 TEESFAKAFNKVIQ

-417 LGEKPEHVSF
+417 PGEKPEQVSF

-434 AIAEAAYGK
+434 AIIEAAYGEK
-443 KLDDKLKK
+443 ADDKLKK

-473 SAVYRATASVSLKS
+473 SAVYRATASVSLEF

-515 LDENCS
+515 LDKNCS

-541 QRLSGADAN
+541 QRLSGADAK
-550 MRVTNAERLMA
+550 MRVTNAERLMV

-578 RPYLDRIRTT
+578 RPYLDRIRTK
-588 SNYGSSAYLTML
+588 SNYDSSAYLTML

-639 EQRDNH
+639 EQQDNH

>member
-13 GNPAFVGEMEP
+13 GNSAFVGEMEP
-24 GLVPLVPISHTME
+24 GLVPLVPISHTTQK
-37 EVNIEVFLTGKGDF
+37 VNIEVALTGKGDF

-58 PDEMNTIIPCTE
+58 LDEMNTIIPCTE

-75 TSGLAPHPLFDKLQY
+75 TSGLVPHPLFDKLQY

-101 KKKFGYEEY
+101 KKKFDYEEY
-110 MKRLQDWC
+110 MKNLQDWC
-118 SSPYANPYVQAVYT
+118 SSPYAHPYVQAVYT

-152 QDGSLMEKWKG
+152 QDGSLMKNWKG
-163 GKEKAPA
+163 GKENAPS
-170 IFQNMKKKK
+170 IFQNMKKNE

-195 CDDPGVRKS
+195 CDDPDVWKS
-204 FQDYMEEELQK
+204 FQDYMEEELQ
-215 EKLRKEDYCYAE
+215 KEDYCYAE
-227 GKKTKISELSPYKIS
+227 GKKTKISELSPYKVR
-242 NDKDRAKLIS
+242 NAGDRAKLIS
-252 SNDKKNFT
+252 SNDTTNFT
-260 FRGRFRTAGEAMAI
+260 FRGRFLTAGEAMAI

-291 RQGTPYGKETILTWG
+291 RQGTPYGEEIILTWG

-342 TEESFGKAFNKVIQ
+342 TEESFAKAFNKVIQ

-417 LGEKPEHVSF
+417 PGEKPEQVSF
-427 IGAPAPL
+427 MGAPAPL
-434 AIAEAAYGK
+434 AIIEAAYGEK
-443 KLDDKLKK
+443 ADDKLKK

-473 SAVYRATASVSLKS
+473 SAVYRATASVSLEF

-515 LDENCS
+515 LDKNCS

-550 MRVTNAERLMA
+550 MRVTNAERLMV

-578 RPYLDRIRTT
+578 RPYLDRIRTK
-588 SNYGSSAYLTML
+588 SNYDSSAYLTML

-639 EQRDNH
+639 EQQDNH

>member
-13 GNPAFVGEMEP
+13 GNPAFVGKMEP
-24 GLVPLVPISHTME
+24 ELVPLVPISHTTQK
-37 EVNIEVFLTGKGDF
+37 VNIEVALTGQGDF
-51 VRARVLR
+51 IRARVLR
-58 PDEMNTIIPCTE
+58 RDEMTTIIPCTE

-75 TSGLAPHPLFDKLQY
+75 TSGLVPHPLFDKLQY

-101 KKKFGYEEY
+101 KKKFDYEEY
-110 MKRLQDWC
+110 MKNLQDWC
-118 SSPYANPYVQAVYT
+118 SSPYAHPYVQAVYT

-152 QDGSLMEKWKG
+152 QDGSLMKNWKG
-163 GKEKAPA
+163 GKENAPS
-170 IFQNMKKKK
+170 IFKNMKKNE

-195 CDDPGVRKS
+195 CDDPDVWKS
-204 FQDYMEEELQK
+204 FQDYMEEELQ
-215 EKLRKEDYCYAE
+215 KEDYCYAE
-227 GKKTKISELSPYKIS
+227 GKKTKISELSPYKVR
-242 NDKDRAKLIS
+242 NAGDRAKLIS
-252 SNDKKNFT
+252 SNDTTNFT
-260 FRGRFRTAGEAMAI
+260 FRGRFLTAGEAMAI

-291 RQGTPYGKETILTWG
+291 RQGTPYGEEIILTWG

-342 TEESFGKAFNKVIQ
+342 TEESFAKAFNKVIQ

-417 LGEKPEHVSF
+417 PGEKPEQVSF

-434 AIAEAAYGK
+434 AIIEEAYGEK
-443 KLDDKLKK
+443 ADDKLKK

-473 SAVYRATASVSLKS
+473 SAVYRATASVSLEF

-515 LDENCS
+515 LDKDCS

-550 MRVTNAERLMA
+550 MRVTNAERLMV

-578 RPYLDRIRTT
+578 RPYLDCIRTK
-588 SNYGSSAYLTML
+588 SNYDSSAYLTML

-628 LAFMEKNKEYK
+628 LAFMEKIKSIKNS
-639 EQRDNH
+639 RIIIDC

>member
-1 MGWLDHCISVFD
+1 MGWLDRCISVFD
-13 GNPAFVGEMEP
+13 GNSAFVGEMEP
-24 GLVPLVPISHTME
+24 GLVPLVPISHTTQK
-37 EVNIEVFLTGKGDF
+37 VNIEVALTGKGDF

-58 PDEMNTIIPCTE
+58 PDEMTTIIPCTE

-101 KKKFGYEEY
+101 KKKFDYEEY
-110 MKRLQDWC
+110 MKNLQDWC
-118 SSPYANPYVQAVYT
+118 SSPYAHPYVQAVYT

-152 QDGSLMEKWKG
+152 QDGSLMKNWKG
-163 GKEKAPA
+163 GKENAPA
-170 IFQNMKKKK
+170 IFQNMDKDK

-195 CDDPGVRKS
+195 CDDPDVWKS
-204 FQDYMEEELQK
+204 FQDYMEEELQ
-215 EKLRKEDYCYAE
+215 KEDYCYAE
-227 GKKTKISELSPYKIS
+227 GKKTKISELSPYKVR
-242 NDKDRAKLIS
+242 NAGDRAKLIS
-252 SNDKKNFT
+252 SNDTTNFT
-260 FRGRFRTAGEAMAI
+260 FRGRFLTAGEAMAI

-291 RQGTPYGKETILTWG
+291 RQGTPYGEEIILTWG

-319 LDMVQQGWDEFG
+319 LDMVKQGWDEFG

-342 TEESFGKAFNKVIQ
+342 TEESFAKAFNKVIQ

-417 LGEKPEHVSF
+417 PGEKPEQVSF

-434 AIAEAAYGK
+434 AIIEAAYGEK
-443 KLDDKLKK
+443 ADDKLKK

-473 SAVYRATASVSLKS
+473 SAVYRATASVSLEF

-531 ACAEQVERHG
+531 ACAEQVERYG
-541 QRLSGADAN
+541 QRLSGADTGT
-550 MRVTNAERLMA
+550 RVTNAERLMV

-578 RPYLDRIRTT
+578 RPYLDRIHTK
-588 SNYGSSAYLTML
+588 SNYDSRAYLTML

-605 LGPEAFTDEPLS
+605 LGPEAFTDEP
-617 EKYLLGYASQK
+617 K
-628 LAFMEKNKEYK
+628 
-639 EQRDNH
+639 

>member
-13 GNPAFVGEMEP
+13 GNPAFVGKMEP
-24 GLVPLVPISHTME
+24 GLVPLVPISHTTQK
-37 EVNIEVFLTGKGDF
+37 VNIEVALTGKGDF

-58 PDEMNTIIPCTE
+58 PDEMTTIIPCTE

-101 KKKFGYEEY
+101 KKKFDYEEY
-110 MKRLQDWC
+110 MKNLQDWC
-118 SSPYANPYVQAVYT
+118 SSPYAHPYVQAVYT

-152 QDGSLMEKWKG
+152 QDGSLMKNWKG
-163 GKEKAPA
+163 GKENAPA
-170 IFQNMKKKK
+170 IFQNMDKDK

-195 CDDPGVRKS
+195 CDDPDVWKS
-204 FQDYMEEELQK
+204 FQDYMEEELQ
-215 EKLRKEDYCYAE
+215 KEDYCYAE
-227 GKKTKISELSPYKIS
+227 GKKTKISELSPYKVR
-242 NDKDRAKLIS
+242 NAGDRAKLIS
-252 SNDKKNFT
+252 SNDTTNFT
-260 FRGRFRTAGEAMAI
+260 FRGRFLTAGEAMAI

-291 RQGTPYGKETILTWG
+291 RQGTPYGEEIILTWG

-342 TEESFGKAFNKVIQ
+342 TEESFAKAFNKVIQ

-417 LGEKPEHVSF
+417 PGEKPEQVSF
-427 IGAPAPL
+427 MGAPAPL
-434 AIAEAAYGK
+434 AIIEAAYGEK
-443 KLDDKLKK
+443 ADDKLKK

-473 SAVYRATASVSLKS
+473 SAVYRATASVSLEF

-515 LDENCS
+515 LDKNCS

-550 MRVTNAERLMA
+550 MRVTNAERLMV

-578 RPYLDRIRTT
+578 RPYLDRIRTK
-588 SNYGSSAYLTML
+588 SNYDSSAYLTML

-639 EQRDNH
+639 EQQDNH

>member
-13 GNPAFVGEMEP
+13 GNSAFVGKMEP
-24 GLVPLVPISHTME
+24 GLVPLVPISHTTQK
-37 EVNIEVFLTGKGDF
+37 VNIEVALTGKGDF

-58 PDEMNTIIPCTE
+58 LDEMNTIIPCTE

-75 TSGLAPHPLFDKLQY
+75 TSGLVPHPLFDKLQY

-101 KKKFGYEEY
+101 KKKFDYEEY
-110 MKRLQDWC
+110 MKNLQDWC
-118 SSPYANPYVQAVYT
+118 SSPYAHPYVQAVYT

-152 QDGSLMEKWKG
+152 QDGSLMKNWKG
-163 GKEKAPA
+163 GKENAPSS
-170 IFQNMKKKK
+170 FQNMKKNE

-195 CDDPGVRKS
+195 CDDPDVWKS
-204 FQDYMEEELQK
+204 FQDYMEEELQ
-215 EKLRKEDYCYAE
+215 KEDYCYAE
-227 GKKTKISELSPYKIS
+227 GKKTKISELSPYKVR
-242 NDKDRAKLIS
+242 NAGDRAKLIS
-252 SNDKKNFT
+252 SNDTTNFT
-260 FRGRFRTAGEAMAI
+260 FRGRFLTAGEAMAI

-291 RQGTPYGKETILTWG
+291 RQGTPYGEEIILTWG

-342 TEESFGKAFNKVIQ
+342 TEESFAKAFNKVIQ
-356 GYKERIPANASISVI
+356 GYKERIPANAFISVI

-417 LGEKPEHVSF
+417 PGEKPEQVSF
-427 IGAPAPL
+427 MGAPAPL
-434 AIAEAAYGK
+434 AIIEAAYGEK
-443 KLDDKLKK
+443 ADDKLKK

-473 SAVYRATASVSLKS
+473 NAVYRATASVSLEF

-515 LDENCS
+515 LDKNCS

-550 MRVTNAERLMA
+550 MRVTNAERLMV

-578 RPYLDRIRTT
+578 RPYLDRIRTK
-588 SNYGSSAYLTML
+588 SNYDSSAYLTML

-605 LGPEAFTDEPLS
+605 LRPEAFTDEPLS

-639 EQRDNH
+639 EQQDNH

>member
-1 MGWLDHCISVFD
+1 M
-13 GNPAFVGEMEP
+13 
-24 GLVPLVPISHTME
+24 
-37 EVNIEVFLTGKGDF
+37 
-51 VRARVLR
+51 
-58 PDEMNTIIPCTE
+58 
-70 KSSAR
+70 
-75 TSGLAPHPLFDKLQY
+75 APHPLFDKLQY
-90 IAGDYVQYGGE
+90 IAGDYVQYGGG

-118 SSPYANPYVQAVYT
+118 SSPYAHPYVQAVYT

-152 QDGSLMEKWKG
+152 QDGSLMKNWKG
-163 GKEKAPA
+163 GKENAPA
-170 IFQNMKKKK
+170 IFQNMDKDK

-195 CDDPGVRKS
+195 CDDPDVWKS
-204 FQDYMEEELQK
+204 FQDYMEEELQ
-215 EKLRKEDYCYAE
+215 KEDYCYAE
-227 GKKTKISELSPYKIS
+227 GKKTKISELSPYKVR
-242 NDKDRAKLIS
+242 NAGDRAKLIS
-252 SNDKKNFT
+252 SNDTTNFT
-260 FRGRFRTAGEAMAI
+260 FRGRFLTAGEAMAI

-291 RQGTPYGKETILTWG
+291 RQGTPYGEEIILTWG

-342 TEESFGKAFNKVIQ
+342 TEESFAKAFNKVIQ

-417 LGEKPEHVSF
+417 PGEKPEQVSF
-427 IGAPAPL
+427 MGAPAPL
-434 AIAEAAYGK
+434 AIIEAAYGEK
-443 KLDDKLKK
+443 ADDKLKK

-473 SAVYRATASVSLKS
+473 SAVYRATASVSLEF

-515 LDENCS
+515 LDKNCS

-541 QRLSGADAN
+541 QRLSGADTGT
-550 MRVTNAERLMA
+550 RVTNAERLMV

-578 RPYLDRIRTT
+578 RPYLDRIRTK
-588 SNYGSSAYLTML
+588 SNYDSSAYLTML

-639 EQRDNH
+639 EQQDNH

>member
-13 GNPAFVGEMEP
+13 GNSAFVGKMEP
-24 GLVPLVPISHTME
+24 GLVPLVPISHTTQK
-37 EVNIEVFLTGKGDF
+37 VNIEVALTGKGDF

-58 PDEMNTIIPCTE
+58 PDEMTTIIPCTE

-101 KKKFGYEEY
+101 KKKFDYEEY
-110 MKRLQDWC
+110 MKNLQDWC
-118 SSPYANPYVQAVYT
+118 SSPYAHPYVQAVYT

-152 QDGSLMEKWKG
+152 QDGSLMKNWKG
-163 GKEKAPA
+163 GKENAPA
-170 IFQNMKKKK
+170 IFQNMDKDK

-195 CDDPGVRKS
+195 CDDPDVWKS
-204 FQDYMEEELQK
+204 FQDYMEEELQ
-215 EKLRKEDYCYAE
+215 KEDYCYAE
-227 GKKTKISELSPYKIS
+227 GKKTKISELSPYKVR
-242 NDKDRAKLIS
+242 NAGDRAKLIS
-252 SNDKKNFT
+252 SNDTTNFT
-260 FRGRFRTAGEAMAI
+260 FRGRFLTAGEAMAI

-291 RQGTPYGKETILTWG
+291 RQGTPYGEEIILTWG

-319 LDMVQQGWDEFG
+319 LDMVKQGWDEFG

-342 TEESFGKAFNKVIQ
+342 TEESFAKAFNKVIQ

-417 LGEKPEHVSF
+417 PGEKPEQVSF

-434 AIAEAAYGK
+434 AIIEAAYGEK
-443 KLDDKLKK
+443 ADDKLKK

-473 SAVYRATASVSLKS
+473 SAVYRATASVSLEF

-531 ACAEQVERHG
+531 ACAEQVERYG
-541 QRLSGADAN
+541 QRLSGADTGT
-550 MRVTNAERLMA
+550 RVTNAERLMV

-578 RPYLDRIRTT
+578 RPYLDRIHTK
-588 SNYGSSAYLTML
+588 SNYDSRAYLTML

-639 EQRDNH
+639 EQQDNH

>member
-13 GNPAFVGEMEP
+13 GNPAFVGKMEP
-24 GLVPLVPISHTME
+24 ELVPLVPISHTTQK
-37 EVNIEVFLTGKGDF
+37 VNIEVALTGQGDF
-51 VRARVLR
+51 IRARVLR
-58 PDEMNTIIPCTE
+58 RDEMTTIIPCTE

-75 TSGLAPHPLFDKLQY
+75 TSGLVPHPLFDKLQY

-101 KKKFGYEEY
+101 KKKFDYEEY
-110 MKRLQDWC
+110 MKNLQDWC
-118 SSPYANPYVQAVYT
+118 SSPYAHPYVQAVYT

-152 QDGSLMEKWKG
+152 QDGSLMKNWKG
-163 GKEKAPA
+163 GKENAPS
-170 IFQNMKKKK
+170 IFKNMKKNE

-195 CDDPGVRKS
+195 CDDPDVWKS
-204 FQDYMEEELQK
+204 FQDYMEEELQ
-215 EKLRKEDYCYAE
+215 KEDYCYAE
-227 GKKTKISELSPYKIS
+227 GKKTKISELSPYKIR
-242 NDKDRAKLIS
+242 NAGDRAKLIS
-252 SNDKKNFT
+252 SNDTTNFT
-260 FRGRFRTAGEAMAI
+260 FRGRFLTAGEAMAI

-291 RQGTPYGKETILTWG
+291 RQGTPYGEEIILTWG

-319 LDMVQQGWDEFG
+319 LDMVKQGWDEFG

-342 TEESFGKAFNKVIQ
+342 TEESFAKAFNKVIQ

-417 LGEKPEHVSF
+417 PGEKPEQVSF

-434 AIAEAAYGK
+434 AIIEAAYGEK
-443 KLDDKLKK
+443 ADDKLKK

-473 SAVYRATASVSLKS
+473 SAVYRATASVSLEF

-509 ESITMG
+509 ESITME
-515 LDENCS
+515 LDKNCS

-541 QRLSGADAN
+541 QRLSGADAK
-550 MRVTNAERLMA
+550 MRVTNAERLMV

-578 RPYLDRIRTT
+578 RPYLDRIRTK
-588 SNYGSSAYLTML
+588 SNYDSSAYLTML

-639 EQRDNH
+639 EQQDNH

>member
-13 GNPAFVGEMEP
+13 GNSAFVGKMEP
-24 GLVPLVPISHTME
+24 GLVPLVPISHTTQK
-37 EVNIEVFLTGKGDF
+37 VNIEVALTGKGDF

-58 PDEMNTIIPCTE
+58 LDEMNTIIPCTE

-75 TSGLAPHPLFDKLQY
+75 TSGLVPHPLFDKLQY

-101 KKKFGYEEY
+101 KKKFDYEEY
-110 MKRLQDWC
+110 MKNLQDWC
-118 SSPYANPYVQAVYT
+118 SSPYAHPYVQAVYT

-152 QDGSLMEKWKG
+152 QDGSLMKNWKG
-163 GKEKAPA
+163 GKENAPS
-170 IFQNMKKKK
+170 IFQNMKKNE

-195 CDDPGVRKS
+195 CDDPDVWKS
-204 FQDYMEEELQK
+204 FQDYMEEELQ
-215 EKLRKEDYCYAE
+215 KEDYCYAE
-227 GKKTKISELSPYKIS
+227 GKKTKISELSPYKVR
-242 NDKDRAKLIS
+242 NAGDRAKLIS
-252 SNDKKNFT
+252 SNDTTNFT
-260 FRGRFRTAGEAMAI
+260 FRGRFLTAGEAMAI

-291 RQGTPYGKETILTWG
+291 RQGTPYGEEIILTWG

-319 LDMVQQGWDEFG
+319 LDMVKQGWDEFG

-342 TEESFGKAFNKVIQ
+342 TEESFAKAFNKVIQ

-417 LGEKPEHVSF
+417 PGEKPEQVSF

-434 AIAEAAYGK
+434 AIIEAAYGEK
-443 KLDDKLKK
+443 ADDKLKK

-473 SAVYRATASVSLKS
+473 SAVYRATASVSLEF

-531 ACAEQVERHG
+531 ACAEQVERYG
-541 QRLSGADAN
+541 QRLSGADTGT
-550 MRVTNAERLMA
+550 RVTNAERLMV

-578 RPYLDRIRTT
+578 RPYLDRIHTK
-588 SNYGSSAYLTML
+588 SNYDSRAYLTML

-639 EQRDNH
+639 EQQDNH

>member
-13 GNPAFVGEMEP
+13 GNPAFVGKMEP
-24 GLVPLVPISHTME
+24 GLVPLVPISHTTQK
-37 EVNIEVFLTGKGDF
+37 VNIEVALTGKGDF

-58 PDEMNTIIPCTE
+58 PDEMTTIIPCTE

-101 KKKFGYEEY
+101 KKKFDYEEY
-110 MKRLQDWC
+110 MKNLQDWC
-118 SSPYANPYVQAVYT
+118 SSPYAHPYVQAVYT

-152 QDGSLMEKWKG
+152 QDGSLMKNWKG
-163 GKEKAPA
+163 GKENAPA
-170 IFQNMKKKK
+170 IFQNMDKDK

-195 CDDPGVRKS
+195 CDDPDVWKS
-204 FQDYMEEELQK
+204 FQDYMEEELQ
-215 EKLRKEDYCYAE
+215 KEDYCYAE
-227 GKKTKISELSPYKIS
+227 GKKTKISELSPYKVR
-242 NDKDRAKLIS
+242 NAGDRAKLIS
-252 SNDKKNFT
+252 SNDTTNFT
-260 FRGRFRTAGEAMAI
+260 FRGRFLTAGEAMAI
-274 GYEATQK
+274 GYESTQK

-291 RQGTPYGKETILTWG
+291 RQGTPYGEEIILTWG

-319 LDMVQQGWDEFG
+319 LDMVKQGWDEFG

-342 TEESFGKAFNKVIQ
+342 TEESFAKAFNKVIQ

-417 LGEKPEHVSF
+417 PGEKPEQVSF

-434 AIAEAAYGK
+434 AIIEAAYGEK
-443 KLDDKLKK
+443 ADDKLKK

-473 SAVYRATASVSLKS
+473 SAVYRATASVSLEF

-531 ACAEQVERHG
+531 ACAEQVERYG
-541 QRLSGADAN
+541 QRLSGADTGT
-550 MRVTNAERLMA
+550 RVTNAERLMV

-578 RPYLDRIRTT
+578 RPYLDRIHTK
-588 SNYGSSAYLTML
+588 SNYDSRAYLTML

-639 EQRDNH
+639 EQQDNH

>member
-13 GNPAFVGEMEP
+13 GNPAFVGKMEP
-24 GLVPLVPISHTME
+24 GLVPLVPISHTTQK
-37 EVNIEVFLTGKGDF
+37 VNIEVALTGRGDF

-90 IAGDYVQYGGE
+90 IAGDYVQYGGG

-118 SSPYANPYVQAVYT
+118 SSPYAHPYVQAVYT

-152 QDGSLMEKWKG
+152 QDGSLMKNWKG
-163 GKEKAPA
+163 GKENAPA
-170 IFQNMKKKK
+170 IFQNMDKDK

-195 CDDPGVRKS
+195 CDDPDVWKS
-204 FQDYMEEELQK
+204 FQDYMEEELQ
-215 EKLRKEDYCYAE
+215 KEDYCYAE
-227 GKKTKISELSPYKIS
+227 GKKTKISELSPYKVR
-242 NDKDRAKLIS
+242 NAGDRAKLIS
-252 SNDKKNFT
+252 SNDTTNFT
-260 FRGRFRTAGEAMAI
+260 FRGRFLTAGEAMAI

-291 RQGTPYGKETILTWG
+291 RQGTPYGEEIILTWG

-342 TEESFGKAFNKVIQ
+342 TEESFAKAFNKVIQ

-417 LGEKPEHVSF
+417 PGEKPEQVSF

-434 AIAEAAYGK
+434 AIIEAAYGEK
-443 KLDDKLKK
+443 ADDKLKK

-473 SAVYRATASVSLKS
+473 SAVYRATASVSLEF

-515 LDENCS
+515 LDKNCS

-541 QRLSGADAN
+541 QRLSGADTGT
-550 MRVTNAERLMA
+550 RVTNAERLMV

-578 RPYLDRIRTT
+578 RPYLDRIHTK
-588 SNYGSSAYLTML
+588 SNYGSRAYLTML

-639 EQRDNH
+639 EQQDNH

>member
-13 GNPAFVGEMEP
+13 GNPAFVGKMEP
-24 GLVPLVPISHTME
+24 ELVPLVPISHTTQK
-37 EVNIEVFLTGKGDF
+37 VNIEVALTGQGDF
-51 VRARVLR
+51 IRARVLR
-58 PDEMNTIIPCTE
+58 RDEMTTIIPCTE

-75 TSGLAPHPLFDKLQY
+75 TSGLVPHPLFDKLQY

-101 KKKFGYEEY
+101 KKKFDYEEY
-110 MKRLQDWC
+110 MKNLQDWC
-118 SSPYANPYVQAVYT
+118 SSPYAHPYVQAVYT

-152 QDGSLMEKWKG
+152 QDGSLMKNWKG
-163 GKEKAPA
+163 GKENAPS
-170 IFQNMKKKK
+170 IFKNMKKNE

-195 CDDPGVRKS
+195 CDDPDVWKS
-204 FQDYMEEELQK
+204 FQDYMEEELQ
-215 EKLRKEDYCYAE
+215 KEDYCYAE
-227 GKKTKISELSPYKIS
+227 GKKTKISELSPYKVR
-242 NDKDRAKLIS
+242 NAGDRAKLIS
-252 SNDKKNFT
+252 SNDTTNFT
-260 FRGRFRTAGEAMAI
+260 FRGRFLTAGEAMAI

-291 RQGTPYGKETILTWG
+291 RQGTPYGEEIILTWG

-342 TEESFGKAFNKVIQ
+342 TEESFAKAFNKVIQ

-417 LGEKPEHVSF
+417 PGEKPEQVSF

-434 AIAEAAYGK
+434 VIIEAAYGEK
-443 KLDDKLKK
+443 ADDKLKK

-473 SAVYRATASVSLKS
+473 SAVYRATASVSLEF

-515 LDENCS
+515 LDKDCS

-550 MRVTNAERLMA
+550 MRVTNAERLMV

-578 RPYLDRIRTT
+578 RPYLDRIRTK
-588 SNYGSSAYLTML
+588 SNYDSSAYLTML

-628 LAFMEKNKEYK
+628 LAFMEKIKSIKNS
-639 EQRDNH
+639 RIIIDC

>member
-13 GNPAFVGEMEP
+13 GNPAFVGKMEP
-24 GLVPLVPISHTME
+24 RLVPLVPISHTTQK
-37 EVNIEVFLTGKGDF
+37 VNIEVALTGRGDF

-90 IAGDYVQYGGE
+90 IAGDYVQYGGG

-118 SSPYANPYVQAVYT
+118 SSPYAHPYVQAVYT

-152 QDGSLMEKWKG
+152 QDGSLMKNWKG
-163 GKEKAPA
+163 GKENAPA
-170 IFQNMKKKK
+170 IFQNMDKDK

-195 CDDPGVRKS
+195 CDDPDVWKS
-204 FQDYMEEELQK
+204 FQDYMEEELQ
-215 EKLRKEDYCYAE
+215 KEDYCYAE
-227 GKKTKISELSPYKIS
+227 GKKTKISELSPYKVR
-242 NDKDRAKLIS
+242 NAGDRAKLIS
-252 SNDKKNFT
+252 SNDTTNFT
-260 FRGRFRTAGEAMAI
+260 FRGRFLTAGEAMAI

-291 RQGTPYGKETILTWG
+291 RQGTPYGEEIILTWG

-319 LDMVQQGWDEFG
+319 LDMVKQGWDEFG

-342 TEESFGKAFNKVIQ
+342 TEESFAKAFNKVIQ

-417 LGEKPEHVSF
+417 PGEKPEQVSF

-434 AIAEAAYGK
+434 AIIEAAYGEK
-443 KLDDKLKK
+443 ADDKLKK

-473 SAVYRATASVSLKS
+473 SAVYRATASVSLEF

-515 LDENCS
+515 LDKNCS

-561 AFTKRPKH
+561 VFTKRPKH

-578 RPYLDRIRTT
+578 RPYLDRIRTK
-588 SNYGSSAYLTML
+588 SNYDSSAYLTML

-639 EQRDNH
+639 EQQDNH

>member
-13 GNPAFVGEMEP
+13 GNPAFVGKMEP
-24 GLVPLVPISHTME
+24 RLVPLVPISHTTQK
-37 EVNIEVFLTGKGDF
+37 VNIEVALTGKGDF

-58 PDEMNTIIPCTE
+58 LDEMTTIIPCTE

-75 TSGLAPHPLFDKLQY
+75 TSGLVPHPLFDKLQY

-101 KKKFGYEEY
+101 KKKFDYEEY
-110 MKRLQDWC
+110 MKNLQDWC
-118 SSPYANPYVQAVYT
+118 SSPYAHPYVQAVYT

-152 QDGSLMEKWKG
+152 QDGSLMKNWKG
-163 GKEKAPA
+163 GKENAPA
-170 IFQNMKKKK
+170 IFQNMDKDK

-195 CDDPGVRKS
+195 CDDPDVWKS
-204 FQDYMEEELQK
+204 FQDYMEEELQ
-215 EKLRKEDYCYAE
+215 KEDYCYAE
-227 GKKTKISELSPYKIS
+227 GKKTKISELSPYKVR
-242 NDKDRAKLIS
+242 NAGDRAKLIS
-252 SNDKKNFT
+252 SNDTTNFT
-260 FRGRFRTAGEAMAI
+260 FRGRFLTAGEAMAI

-291 RQGTPYGKETILTWG
+291 RQGTPYGEEIILTWG

-319 LDMVQQGWDEFG
+319 LDMVKQGWDEFG

-342 TEESFGKAFNKVIQ
+342 TEESFAKAFNKVIQ

-417 LGEKPEHVSF
+417 PGEKPEQVSF

-434 AIAEAAYGK
+434 AIIEAAYGEK
-443 KLDDKLKK
+443 ADDKLKK

-473 SAVYRATASVSLKS
+473 SAVYRATASVSLEFR
-487 WEANKVRSIA
+487 EANKVRSIA

-515 LDENCS
+515 LDKNCS

-541 QRLSGADAN
+541 QRLSGADAK

-578 RPYLDRIRTT
+578 RPYLDRIRTK
-588 SNYGSSAYLTML
+588 SNYDSSAYLTML

-639 EQRDNH
+639 EQQDNH

>member
-13 GNPAFVGEMEP
+13 GNLAFVGKMEP
-24 GLVPLVPISHTME
+24 GLVPLVPISHTTQK
-37 EVNIEVFLTGKGDF
+37 VNIEVALTGRGDF

-90 IAGDYVQYGGE
+90 IAGDYVQYGGG

-118 SSPYANPYVQAVYT
+118 SSPYAHPYVQAVYT

-152 QDGSLMEKWKG
+152 QDGSLMKNWKG
-163 GKEKAPA
+163 GKENAPA
-170 IFQNMKKKK
+170 IFQNMDKDK

-195 CDDPGVRKS
+195 CDDPDVWKS
-204 FQDYMEEELQK
+204 FQDYMEEKLQ
-215 EKLRKEDYCYAE
+215 KEDYCYAE
-227 GKKTKISELSPYKIS
+227 GKKTKISELSPYKVR
-242 NDKDRAKLIS
+242 NAGDRAKLIS
-252 SNDKKNFT
+252 SNDTTNFT
-260 FRGRFRTAGEAMAI
+260 FRGRFLTAGEAMAI

-291 RQGTPYGKETILTWG
+291 RQGTPYGEEIILTWG

-342 TEESFGKAFNKVIQ
+342 TEESFAKAFNKVIQ

-417 LGEKPEHVSF
+417 PGEKPEQVSF
-427 IGAPAPL
+427 MGAPAPL
-434 AIAEAAYGK
+434 AIIEAAYGEK
-443 KLDDKLKK
+443 ADDKLKK

-473 SAVYRATASVSLKS
+473 SAVYRATASVSLEF

-515 LDENCS
+515 LDKNCS

-531 ACAEQVERHG
+531 ACAEQVERYG
-541 QRLSGADAN
+541 QSLSGADTGT
-550 MRVTNAERLMA
+550 RVTNAERLMV

-578 RPYLDRIRTT
+578 RPYLDRIRTK
-588 SNYGSSAYLTML
+588 SNYDSSAYLTML

-639 EQRDNH
+639 EQQDNH

>member
-1 MGWLDHCISVFD
+1 M
-13 GNPAFVGEMEP
+13 
-24 GLVPLVPISHTME
+24 PLVPISHTTQK
-37 EVNIEVFLTGKGDF
+37 VNIEVALTGRGDF

-58 PDEMNTIIPCTE
+58 PDEMTTIIPCTE

-75 TSGLAPHPLFDKLQY
+75 TSGLVPHPLFDKLQY

-101 KKKFGYEEY
+101 KKKFDYEEY
-110 MKRLQDWC
+110 MKNLQDWC
-118 SSPYANPYVQAVYT
+118 SSPYAHPYVQAVYT

-152 QDGSLMEKWKG
+152 QDGSLMKNWKG
-163 GKEKAPA
+163 GKENAPS
-170 IFQNMKKKK
+170 IFQNMKKNE

-195 CDDPGVRKS
+195 CDDPDVWKS
-204 FQDYMEEELQK
+204 FQDYMEEELQ
-215 EKLRKEDYCYAE
+215 KEDYCYAE
-227 GKKTKISELSPYKIS
+227 GKKTKISELSPYKVR
-242 NDKDRAKLIS
+242 NAGDRAKLIS
-252 SNDKKNFT
+252 SNDTTNFT
-260 FRGRFRTAGEAMAI
+260 FRGRFLTAGEAMAI

-291 RQGTPYGKETILTWG
+291 RQGTPYGEEIILTWG

-319 LDMVQQGWDEFG
+319 LDMVKQGWDEFG

-342 TEESFGKAFNKVIQ
+342 TEESFAKAFNKVIQ

-417 LGEKPEHVSF
+417 PGEKPEQVSF

-434 AIAEAAYGK
+434 AIIEAAYGEK
-443 KLDDKLKK
+443 ADDKLKK

-473 SAVYRATASVSLKS
+473 SAVYRATASVSLEF

-515 LDENCS
+515 LDKNCS

-541 QRLSGADAN
+541 QRLSGADAK
-550 MRVTNAERLMA
+550 MRVTNAERLMV

-578 RPYLDRIRTT
+578 RPYLDRIRTK
-588 SNYGSSAYLTML
+588 SNYDSSAYLTML

-639 EQRDNH
+639 EQQDNH

>member
-13 GNPAFVGEMEP
+13 GNPAFVGKMEP
-24 GLVPLVPISHTME
+24 RLVPLVPISHTTQK
-37 EVNIEVFLTGKGDF
+37 VNIEVALTGRGDF

-75 TSGLAPHPLFDKLQY
+75 TSGLAPHPVFDKLQY
-90 IAGDYVQYGGE
+90 IAGDYVQYGGG

-118 SSPYANPYVQAVYT
+118 SSPYAHPYVQAVYT

-152 QDGSLMEKWKG
+152 QDGSLMKNWKG
-163 GKEKAPA
+163 GKENAPA
-170 IFQNMKKKK
+170 IFQNMDKDK

-195 CDDPGVRKS
+195 CDDPDVWKS
-204 FQDYMEEELQK
+204 FQDYMEEELQ
-215 EKLRKEDYCYAE
+215 KEDYCYAE
-227 GKKTKISELSPYKIS
+227 GKKTKISELSPYKVR
-242 NDKDRAKLIS
+242 NAGDRAKLIS
-252 SNDKKNFT
+252 SNDTTNFT
-260 FRGRFRTAGEAMAI
+260 FRGRFLTAGEAMAI

-291 RQGTPYGKETILTWG
+291 RQGTPYGEEIILTWG

-342 TEESFGKAFNKVIQ
+342 TEESFAKAFNKVIQ

-417 LGEKPEHVSF
+417 PGEKPEQVSF
-427 IGAPAPL
+427 MGAPAPL
-434 AIAEAAYGK
+434 AIIEAAYGEK
-443 KLDDKLKK
+443 ADDKLKK

-473 SAVYRATASVSLKS
+473 SAVYRATASVSLEF

-515 LDENCS
+515 LDKNCS

-561 AFTKRPKH
+561 VFTKRPKH

-578 RPYLDRIRTT
+578 RPYLDRIRTK
-588 SNYGSSAYLTML
+588 SNYDSSAYLTML

-639 EQRDNH
+639 EQQDNH